1 MVVRSV
7 CFLVRNP
14 HSKRCL
20 PGEYRREQQQQG
32 VRDWRRQCR
41 RVVEQEDRHHAQ
53 DRPAVV
59 WSTMVGEALVCH
71 RLPNARRRTQYR
83 SLCKARQ

>member
-1 MVVRSV
+1 MVAERVL
-7 CFLVRNP
+7 LVEYSQ
-14 HSKRCL
+14 SKRCL
-20 PGEYRREQQQQG
+20 PEGYRREQQQQD

-59 WSTMVGEALVCH
+59 WSTMVGEALGYH
-71 RLPNARRRTQYR
+71 RPPSVRRCTQCRY
-83 SLCKARQ
+83 LCKARR